1 MKCDYCELER
11 GHLNVIYEDE
21 MAVAVIKD
29 TAVLPGQVTI
39 FPRQHFTI
47 MEMVPNDILRHC
59 IVLANKVGIAVFD
72 ALEAQG
78 TNILIQNGLSA
89 GQNVPHFGIEVIPRR
104 EADGLNFQWQSKQL
118 TEDELE
124 LLFQELEEGK
134 KAKPKEIVAAVS
146 ENGVEKGKGSEN
158 YLIKSLRRLP

>member
-11 GHLNVIYEDE
+11 ERFNIIYEDE
-21 MAVAVIKD
+21 LAVAAVKD
-29 TAVLPGQVTI
+29 AAVLPGQVTI

-47 MEMVPNDILRHC
+47 LEMVPNDVLRHC
-59 IVLANKVGIAVFD
+59 IVLANKVGSAIFD

-78 TNILIQNGLSA
+78 TNIIIQNGLAA

-104 EADGLNFQWQSKQL
+104 EGDGLNFQWPSKQL

-124 LLFQELEEGK
+124 MLFQELEEGK
-134 KAKPKEIVAAVS
+134 KTKAEEAPESNEPPTKE
-146 ENGVEKGKGSEN
+146 EKEN
-158 YLIKSLRRLP
+158 YLLNSLRRLP